1 MLYTIISTMREI
13 EINSDVL
20 PQVRD
25 PWIEAWTKAR
35 RNCEKSSEDPRKG
48 RFKELYSFF
57 EYYDKWGEFLVH
69 SSLKSS
75 NFNLFC

>member
-1 MLYTIISTMREI
+1 MREI

-25 PWIEAWTKAR
+25 PRIVSRTKAR
-35 RNCEKSSEDPRKG
+35 GRTPISEESSEDPWKG

-57 EYYDKWGEFLVH
+57 EYYDKWGEFLA
-69 SSLKSS
+69 S
-75 NFNLFC
+75 FENLDYFKLVYSV

>member
-1 MLYTIISTMREI
+1 MREI

-25 PWIEAWTKAR
+25 PWIEAWTEAR
-35 RNCEKSSEDPRKG
+35 RISEKSSKDPWKG

-69 SSLKSS
+69 SS
-75 NFNLFC
+75 FEIFEF